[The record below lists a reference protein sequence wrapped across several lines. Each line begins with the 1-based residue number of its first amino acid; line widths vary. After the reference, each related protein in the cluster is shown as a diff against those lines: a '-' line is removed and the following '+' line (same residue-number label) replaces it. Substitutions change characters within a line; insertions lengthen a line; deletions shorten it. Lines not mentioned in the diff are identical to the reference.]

1 MRPERT
7 APPIGRLPSGVTLDL
22 AAATTCAAVLYGG
35 FVEVG
40 CRPAVCLLL
49 AVPAA
54 LPVPLWRRH
63 DPVTV
68 LGAMLVIPAV
78 TVAVAGSLVSWL
90 FLPAAFALC
99 LVATRS
105 RPRTSVVTVCAVL
118 AVLAADGL
126 VIRLRGRPASAETVS
141 IAMMLVIAWGI
152 GHLLRQRRTAIAHQR
167 ARAAERAAA
176 EERLR
181 IAREMHDVL
190 AHSMSVIAV
199 QASFGHYVIG
209 SRPDEA
215 ATALGL
221 IETTSRE
228 ALAEMRDLLGV
239 LRQRETGPGD
249 PVQRPGDGE
258 KADGAPLGPAPG
270 LAELD
275 HLLART
281 ADAGVEAGVEVRGE
295 PRTLSPGLELSIH
308 RIVQEALT
316 NVVKH
321 STAERCRIV
330 LEYRQDELVLD
341 ITDDGRAEPAG
352 APAGH
357 GLIGMRER
365 VDLHRGRFS
374 AGPRPEGGF
383 QVTARIPLRD
393 GPR

>member
-1 MRPERT
+1 M
-7 APPIGRLPSGVTLDL
+7 TLDL
-22 AAATTCAAVLYGG
+22 AAAIACTAVLYGG
-35 FVEVG
+35 FVEAG
-40 CRPAVCLLL
+40 YRPAMCLLL

-54 LPVPLWRRH
+54 LPALLWRRFE
-63 DPVTV
+63 PATI
-68 LGAMLVIPAV
+68 LGAVLVIPAV
-78 TVAVAGSLVSWL
+78 TVGVAGNLVSWL
-90 FLPAAFALC
+90 FLPTAFALY
-99 LVATRS
+99 LVATGSHR
-105 RPRTSVVTVCAVL
+105 RTSVVMVCAVL
-118 AVLAADGL
+118 AVLTADGL
-126 VIRLRGRPASAETVS
+126 AVRLRGRPANAETVS
-141 IAMMLVIAWGI
+141 IAMMLVIAWGV
-152 GHLLRQRRTAIAHQR
+152 GHLVRQRRTTAARQR
-167 ARAAERAAA
+167 AQATEHAAA

-199 QASFGHYVIG
+199 QASFGHYVID

-228 ALAEMRDLLGV
+228 ALAEIRDLLGV
-239 LRQRETGPGD
+239 LRRHETGPNDSANG
-249 PVQRPGDGE
+249 
-258 KADGAPLGPAPG
+258 KAGAAPLGPAPG

-281 ADAGVEAGVEVRGE
+281 AEAGVDADIEVRGE
-295 PRTLSPGLELSIH
+295 ARTLPPGLELSIH

-321 STAERCRIV
+321 SAAEQCRIV
-330 LEYRQDELVLD
+330 LEYRHDELLLD
-341 ITDDGRAEPAG
+341 ITDDGPADTAD

-365 VDLHRGRFS
+365 VDLHRGRFA
-374 AGPRPEGGF
+374 AGPLPGGGF
-383 QVTARIPLRD
+383 QVTARIPLRE